1 MKTEELYG
9 KTFHD
14 DQTLSSYVTFYNQQR
29 LHSSLDY
36 LAPAAFERKHAQQIG
51 VN

>member
-1 MKTEELYG
+1 MSLDTDAALHRELR
-9 KTFHD
+9 
-14 DQTLSSYVTFYNQQR
+14 SYIGFYNQQR

-36 LAPAAFERKHAQQIG
+36 LAPAAFEQQIAYQSG